1 MFCVVYEFTIK
12 PGDDD
17 AFVQA
22 WIEGTREIMSV
33 HGGLGSRLH
42 RIGEGLMI
50 GYAQWPSREIWQ
62 KFEDSHDPLIFATM
76 KNYCTDVKA
85 LYHMDVLA
93 DLLTCVAQEQR

>member
-1 MFCVVYEFTIK
+1 MYCVVYEFIIK

-42 RIGEGLMI
+42 RLKEGLLI
-50 GYAQWPSREIWQ
+50 GYAQWPSHEVWQ
-62 KFEDSHDPLIFATM
+62 KFEDSHDLMIFATM
-76 KNYCTDVKA
+76 KAYCTDVKA
-85 LYHMDVLA
+85 HYHMEVVA
-93 DLLTCVAQEQR
+93 DLLTCVTPQ